1 MFSLIHNLMIIPSIY
16 QIFDM
21 EFSISFYLFLLIQ
34 WYINKNEC
42 ILSYYHKKNKDSN
55 YLLGDR
61 YDDVSDLFVSKLSFF
76 NKFKLDKILYI
87 LLIPHFY
94 FYITKKK
101 INSILLSLII
111 ITCYTLE
118 NIMSS
123 RKRYIFLVILIY
135 LATDN
140 VLISNKYINVSF
152 KIFTFLN
159 IFTSSVIFYKFKN
172 EKNIF
177 EIILINVLTYTYILS
192 KYF

>member
-16 QIFDM
+16 QFFDW

-42 ILSYYHKKNKDSN
+42 ILSYYHKKNKDQN
-55 YLLGDR
+55 YLLGDK

-76 NKFKLDKILYI
+76 NKFKLDRILYL

-101 INSILLSLII
+101 INSILLFLII
-111 ITCYTLE
+111 ITCYTFD
-118 NIMSS
+118 NITSS
-123 RKRYIFLVILIY
+123 RKRYFFLIILIY
-135 LATDN
+135 LATDDA
-140 VLISNKYINVSF
+140 LISNEYINKCFQILTFSNIIVSS
-152 KIFTFLN
+152 I
-159 IFTSSVIFYKFKN
+159 IFYKFKN

-192 KYF
+192 KYN